1 MGETL
6 LQVFSVG
13 AESDLGLRLL
23 RAPVALMADAVSV
36 VVFCS
41 PKSSLIPAAA
51 AASLAGRHAQSGFV
65 CCVLARGRR
74 RWPRSTFLFLAGI
87 FASSTC
93 VVDAALENL
102 RVTFSL
108 SSEKEGS
115 LSRSLSIQP
124 IFYFIFSFFKKRRG
138 KIVDRSLAAR

>member
-41 PKSSLIPAAA
+41 PKSSLIPAA

-115 LSRSLSIQP
+115 LSLSLSIQP

-138 KIVDRSLAAR
+138 KIVDRPLAAR

>member
-1 MGETL
+1 MMGETL

-51 AASLAGRHAQSGFV
+51 SLAGRHAQSGFV

-74 RWPRSTFLFLAGI
+74 R
-87 FASSTC
+87 
-93 VVDAALENL
+93 
-102 RVTFSL
+102 
-108 SSEKEGS
+108 
-115 LSRSLSIQP
+115 
-124 IFYFIFSFFKKRRG
+124 
-138 KIVDRSLAAR
+138 

>member
-1 MGETL
+1 MMGETL

-41 PKSSLIPAAA
+41 PKSSLIPAGAG
-51 AASLAGRHAQSGFV
+51 ASLAGRHAQSGFV

-74 RWPRSTFLFLAGI
+74 R
-87 FASSTC
+87 
-93 VVDAALENL
+93 
-102 RVTFSL
+102 
-108 SSEKEGS
+108 
-115 LSRSLSIQP
+115 
-124 IFYFIFSFFKKRRG
+124 
-138 KIVDRSLAAR
+138 